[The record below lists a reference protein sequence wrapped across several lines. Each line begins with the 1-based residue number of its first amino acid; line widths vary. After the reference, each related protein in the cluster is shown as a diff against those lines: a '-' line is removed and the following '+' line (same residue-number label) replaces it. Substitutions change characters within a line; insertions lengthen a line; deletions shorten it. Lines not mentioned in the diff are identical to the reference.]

1 MAVVDAAPRAGRRD
15 RCAAHGKAYELSLVA
30 LRQNP
35 GARIAL
41 RVTQTFDGAPR
52 FGRSTARA
60 RPVDPTRIGKHETKI
75 CAGGGAHVTAT
86 RPACGP
92 LSPSY
97 RDAERPR
104 RSLDRLGRRH
114 DRAAARTGAFPARA
128 ARRGS
133 AFLMAGVT
141 MVVDAVGA
149 AREAIYAAENHA
161 KRLDD
166 YTRLVDAAAAAVDA
180 CIALAKKEGAR
191 LIAAQ
196 VAKGCG
202 RGVAR
207 GATSV
212 MCGVRRERDI
222 AIVST
227 WSVPPPLATR
237 ETGACDVE

>member
-1 MAVVDAAPRAGRRD
+1 
-15 RCAAHGKAYELSLVA
+15 
-30 LRQNP
+30 
-35 GARIAL
+35 
-41 RVTQTFDGAPR
+41 
-52 FGRSTARA
+52 
-60 RPVDPTRIGKHETKI
+60 
-75 CAGGGAHVTAT
+75 
-86 RPACGP
+86 
-92 LSPSY
+92 
-97 RDAERPR
+97 
-104 RSLDRLGRRH
+104 
-114 DRAAARTGAFPARA
+114 
-128 ARRGS
+128 
-133 AFLMAGVT
+133 

-196 VAKGCG
+196 VAKGCD

-227 WSVPPPLATR
+227 WSVPPPLATS